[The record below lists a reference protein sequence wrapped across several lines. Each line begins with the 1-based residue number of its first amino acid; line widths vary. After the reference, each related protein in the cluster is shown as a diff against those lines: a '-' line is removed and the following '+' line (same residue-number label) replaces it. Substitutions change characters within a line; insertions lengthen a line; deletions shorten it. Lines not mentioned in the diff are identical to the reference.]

1 MPNKNLG
8 EILDKSLKRLMMYF
22 IETQKRILTG
32 EESDSEGEEDLQ
44 LIAPQLATYFG
55 QEAVRKQKTYN
66 VPHMDLLKIRGS
78 IVANNAKIGIELD
91 KRNQHLTKDEKL

>member
-1 MPNKNLG
+1 
-8 EILDKSLKRLMMYF
+8 
-22 IETQKRILTG
+22 
-32 EESDSEGEEDLQ
+32 
-44 LIAPQLATYFG
+44 
-55 QEAVRKQKTYN
+55 VRKQKTYN